1 MLNIISI
8 SNALAQIKDL
18 IKLLKNHKPHY
29 PLAHYNDDLLSALNT
44 LADIFKLN
52 SSNKA
57 IPNISKL
64 YPTKPPRVPISTN
77 PSSLRVNKT
86 KLSNNNTPTN
96 N

>member
-1 MLNIISI
+1 MLNIIST

-29 PLAHYNDDLLSALNT
+29 LLAHYNDDLLSALNT
-44 LADIFKLN
+44 LANIFKLN

-64 YPTKPPRVPISTN
+64 YPTKSPRVPILTN
-77 PSSLRVNKT
+77 L
-86 KLSNNNTPTN
+86 
-96 N
+96 